1 MATRSTRSPG
11 PSDAPRTERTRTK
24 DAGVPVNSAT
34 GTTRSTASRPTDA
47 ELDARDR
54 TKSGPRRQAGPPLA
68 GDTPEPT
75 PSRALTAAELNPPTD
90 PQ

>member
-1 MATRSTRSPG
+1 MATRKSAATEG
-11 PSDAPRTERTRTK
+11 ARTERTRSK
-24 DAGVPVNSAT
+24 DAGAPVNSTA
-34 GTTRSTASRPTDA
+34 GTTRGAASGLTDA

-68 GDTPEPT
+68 GDTPEPVPT
-75 PSRALTAAELNPPTD
+75 RALTDAELNPPTD

>member
-1 MATRSTRSPG
+1 MATRTTG
-11 PSDAPRTERTRTK
+11 PSEGSRTERTRSK
-24 DAGVPVNSAT
+24 DAGAPVNSTT
-34 GTTRSTASRPTDA
+34 GTARGAASGPTDA

-68 GDTPEPT
+68 GDTPEPVPT
-75 PSRALTAAELNPPTD
+75 RAVPDAQLTPPTD

>member
-1 MATRSTRSPG
+1 MATRTPG
-11 PSDAPRTERTRTK
+11 PSQGSRTERTRSK
-24 DAGVPVNSAT
+24 DAGAPVNSNT
-34 GTTRSTASRPTDA
+34 GTARGAASGPTDA

-68 GDTPEPT
+68 GDTPEPVPT
-75 PSRALTAAELNPPTD
+75 RAVPDAQLTPPTD